1 MISPSLE
8 KSFNIAVKLA
18 QKLGHEFVSL
28 EHVLYALLENPE
40 ASRAILACGGSLS
53 QTRDELDRYFTEK
66 VSASLLEGDSPQPT
80 LGFQRVLQM
89 AAQQVVSSGK
99 ERIFGDTVL
108 VAMFSE
114 KESFAVWFLKKQEI
128 TRFDLINFIS
138 HGTVKE
144 GVDPDAFSDDEED
157 AEDRS
162 SPLALGPASDSGN
175 ESGAEESRKDSSKRK
190 KSDVLANFTTDLCQ
204 KARDGKIDPLIGR
217 QYEIDRTVQILC
229 RRRKNNPLYV
239 GESGVGKTAIAE
251 GLALKIVEGDVPDF
265 LKEAV
270 IYSLDM
276 GTLLAGTKFRGDFE
290 QRLKGL
296 VTQLGKKENA
306 ILFIDEIHTIIGA
319 GAVSGGS
326 LDASNILKP
335 FLSSGELRC
344 IGSTTYKEFRQHIEN
359 DHALTRR
366 FQKIPVE
373 EPSVDEAWKILKGL
387 KGYYE
392 SFHGVRYTNEALK
405 TAAEL
410 SDVHLK
416 DRKLP
421 DKAIDVIDEAGAFWV
436 SKGKKLTGSRA
447 NRIGINEVKQVI
459 ARMARIP
466 SDKLKPTEKKSL
478 RSLGETLKKWIF
490 GQDKAVDALEQVIRM
505 SRSGL
510 ARDNKPIG
518 SFLFSGPTGV
528 GKTEL
533 AKQLAKELGISFNR
547 FDMSEYME
555 RHTVARL
562 IGAPPGY
569 VGYEEGG
576 LLTDAVYKDPH
587 SILLLDEIEKAHPDV
602 HNILLQ
608 VMDHG
613 TLTDANGR
621 KSDFRN
627 VILIMTTN
635 VGAAELSR
643 GSIGFSSGFQEEGRE
658 KAALKQSFS
667 PEFRNR
673 LDGIISFNPLPMVVM
688 IQIVDKFLDELRV
701 KLKAKH
707 VNLEVTPE
715 ARTYL
720 AEVGY
725 DPAYGARPLGRLI
738 EDEVKRPL
746 SEELLFGKLSRG
758 GQVVV
763 DLDSEKRS
771 LVFSF
776 PTALEQMAN
785 SHEAR

>member
-40 ASRAILACGGSLS
+40 ASRAIIACGGSLS
-53 QTRDELDRYFTEK
+53 QTRDELDRYFEEK
-66 VSASLLEGDSPQPT
+66 VSSSLLEGDSPQPT

-144 GVDPDAFSDDEED
+144 GVDPDIFGDDDPESGED
-157 AEDRS
+157 QT
-162 SPLALGPASDSGN
+162 PLALGPADEKSKDP
-175 ESGAEESRKDSSKRK
+175 ESEETPRDASKRK
-190 KSDVLANFTTDLCQ
+190 KSDLLENFTTNLCQ

-217 QYEIDRTVQILC
+217 QFEVDRTIQVLC

-251 GLALKIVEGDVPDF
+251 GLALKIVEGEVPDF

-296 VTQLGKKENA
+296 VTQIGKKENA

-373 EPSVDEAWKILKGL
+373 EPSVEEAWKILKGL

-410 SDVHLK
+410 SHIHLK

-421 DKAIDVIDEAGAFWV
+421 DKAIDVIDEAGAYWV
-436 SKGKKLTGSRA
+436 SKGKKLTGSKA

-478 RSLGETLKKWIF
+478 RSLGDTLKKWIF

-510 ARDNKPIG
+510 ARDDKPIG

-569 VGYEEGG
+569 VGYDEGG
-576 LLTDAVYKDPH
+576 LLTDAVYQNPH

-643 GSIGFSSGFQEEGRE
+643 GSIGFSSGPQEEGRE
-658 KAALKQSFS
+658 KTALKQSFT

-673 LDGIISFNPLPMVVM
+673 LDGIISFNPLPVEVMV
-688 IQIVDKFLDELRV
+688 QIVDKFLNDLSV

-707 VNLEVTPE
+707 VNLEVTQA
-715 ARTYL
+715 ARSYL
-720 AEVGY
+720 AQAGY

-746 SEELLFGKLSRG
+746 SEELLFGNLCRG

-763 DLDSEKRS
+763 DFDAKKQS
-771 LVFSF
+771 LSF
-776 PTALEQMAN
+776 RYPTAVDQAAN
-785 SHEAR
+785 PA